1 MRRVTY
7 LKLSARDSQRF
18 RIPLIPVILGCL
30 NLYLPAMKCHYCGR
44 PAGLIRLRCP
54 ACKTRLIQ
62 WYLVTAVLLI
72 AACYVGFLLPDSETW
87 SRLETFTA
95 HSTVRMFIDLFV

>member
-62 WYLVTAVLLI
+62 WYLVTGCFTNRRLLRWI
-72 AACYVGFLLPDSETW
+72 SAARFGDLVAARNVYGALDG
-87 SRLETFTA
+87 A
-95 HSTVRMFIDLFV
+95 HVY